1 MPQPQRQPDQQGLH
15 PHHPSPQPSLPTN
28 ARLPLNRC
36 NLPAVILGG
45 LTYQAH
51 PAALEIDGIRA
62 FHKDLFR
69 LLAPID
75 QARERAE
82 RFVDY
87 MAAHFCLDDLEAAGL
102 AAQRVRKYRRNA
114 NYLRMVRGWSFDAD
128 GREGA
133 VLKHWVETRF
143 GLIARHHGGPLAGDD
158 DEAYQRYLAQGAQ
171 GLYAT
176 NALEAQLD
184 LLYTYCQYELV
195 RQHPEETHLRLYRG
209 VNRIGEHELL
219 DGAPMA
225 DSGRSSGPSLDRTQQ
240 SAPAVA
246 TRFDR
251 SIGAEAGRAA
261 LAGQR
266 RVLLNNLNSFTGN
279 RERACE
285 FGDYILETEV
295 PLPKVFFYNSLLP
308 GMLKG
313 EDEWVVI
320 GGVYEVA
327 MSCL

>member
-1 MPQPQRQPDQQGLH
+1 MPQLQRQPQQQNLR
-15 PHHPSPQPSLPTN
+15 PQQTKISPAPSLPTN
-28 ARLPLNRC
+28 ARLPINRC

-45 LTYQAH
+45 LTYQTH
-51 PAALEIDGIRA
+51 PVALEIDGIRA
-62 FHKDLFR
+62 FHQDLFQ
-69 LLAPID
+69 LLAPIE
-75 QARERAE
+75 QSRERAE

-102 AAQRVRKYRRNA
+102 AAQRVKKYRRNA

-143 GLIARHHGGPLAGDD
+143 GLLARHHGGPLDGDD
-158 DEAYQRYLAQGAQ
+158 DDAYQRYLAQGAQ

-195 RQHPEETHLRLYRG
+195 RQHPEETHLTLYRG
-209 VNRIGEHELL
+209 INRIGEHDVFDDLEHRS
-219 DGAPMA
+219 GA
-225 DSGRSSGPSLDRTQQ
+225 
-240 SAPAVA
+240 
-246 TRFDR
+246 FN
-251 SIGAEAGRAA
+251 
-261 LAGQR
+261 GQPR
-266 RVLLNNLNSFTGN
+266 RVLLNNLNSFTSN

-285 FGDYILETEV
+285 FGDYILETQV
-295 PLPKVFFYNSLLP
+295 PMPKVFFFNGLLP

-327 MSCL
+327 ISCL

>member
-1 MPQPQRQPDQQGLH
+1 M
-15 PHHPSPQPSLPTN
+15 SASLPAL
-28 ARLPLNRC
+28 ARLPINRC

-45 LTYQAH
+45 LTYQHH
-51 PAALEIDGIRA
+51 PVALEIDGIRA
-62 FHKDLFR
+62 LHQDLFR
-69 LLAPID
+69 LLAPLEG
-75 QARERAE
+75 ARERAE

-87 MAAHFCLDDLEAAGL
+87 MAAHFCLDDLAAAGL
-102 AAQRVRKYRRNA
+102 AAERVKKYRRNA

-143 GLIARHHGGPLAGDD
+143 GLLARYHGGPLDGRDG
-158 DEAYQRYLAQGAQ
+158 EAYHRYLYQGAQ

-195 RQHPEETHLRLYRG
+195 RQHPEETHLGLYRG
-209 VNRIGEHELL
+209 INRIGEHEVLE
-219 DGAPMA
+219 GE
-225 DSGRSSGPSLDRTQQ
+225 
-240 SAPAVA
+240 
-246 TRFDR
+246 
-251 SIGAEAGRAA
+251 AEVRAA
-261 LAGQR
+261 SGSRRA

-285 FGDYILETEV
+285 FGDYILEAQV
-295 PLPKVFFYNSLLP
+295 PLPKIFFYNSLLP

-313 EDEWVVI
+313 EDEVVVI

-327 MSCL
+327 IQTF